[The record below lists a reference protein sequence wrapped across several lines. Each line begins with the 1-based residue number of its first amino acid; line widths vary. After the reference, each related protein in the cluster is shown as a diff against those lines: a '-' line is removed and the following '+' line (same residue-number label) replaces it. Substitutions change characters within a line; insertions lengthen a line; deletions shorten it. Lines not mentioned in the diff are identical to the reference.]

1 MVGKTKNVFIDQN
14 IYVNIFNFQYTND
27 NGINMWMFT
36 PFVSINIVTCC

>member
-1 MVGKTKNVFIDQN
+1 MDKIQHVFVDHK

-36 PFVSINIVTCC
+36 PFVSINNIVTCC